1 MRLAAT
7 ALAAAFSI
15 STAPFACAQN
25 NSPAPK
31 TVDLGSGI
39 HVIFGQ
45 GGNIAVSAG
54 ADGIFVID
62 DQYPNSAPAN
72 LAKIKEIA
80 GGAPRYLV
88 NTHWHGDHAGG
99 NKAFAEAGATIFAH
113 ENVRKRLTGEMKSI
127 GGNGQA
133 APAAPEPAW
142 PVITF
147 HDGVD
152 FYLNDESIK
161 VTKMRSS
168 HTDGDSIVWFKEPN
182 ILHTGD
188 ILFNGLFPVIDL
200 GSGGTVRG
208 YLQAMQD
215 INAMVDEK
223 TRLIPGHGDMATKA
237 DLEKQIAML
246 DGAIKAV
253 EARIKAGDTLQQ
265 TIAKKPLKPW
275 AGFAWSFI
283 SEDSFTTTLYNGLK
297 S

>member
-1 MRLAAT
+1 MRLAAIALAVAFS
-7 ALAAAFSI
+7 ALAASGAV
-15 STAPFACAQN
+15 AQN
-25 NSPAPK
+25 NPPAPK
-31 TVDLGSGI
+31 VTDLGDGI
-39 HVIFGQ
+39 HVIFGA

-54 ADGIFVID
+54 PDGVFVID

-99 NKAFAEAGATIFAH
+99 NAAFAQAGAMIFAH
-113 ENVRKRLTGEMKSI
+113 ENVRKRLTGEVKSI
-127 GGNGQA
+127 GLDGK
-133 APAAPEPAW
+133 PAAASPEPAW

-147 HDGVD
+147 NDGVD
-152 FYLNDESIK
+152 FYLNDEKIM
-161 VTKMRSS
+161 VAKMQSS

-200 GSGGTVRG
+200 GSGGSVRG
-208 YLQAMQD
+208 YLAAMQD
-215 INAMVDEK
+215 IYALVDDK
-223 TRLIPGHGDMATKA
+223 TRIIPGHGDMATKA
-237 DLEKQIAML
+237 DLAKQIAML
-246 DGAIKAV
+246 EGAIKAV

-265 TIAKKPLKPW
+265 TIAKKPLTPW
-275 AGFAWSFI
+275 KSFAWSFI

-297 S
+297 K